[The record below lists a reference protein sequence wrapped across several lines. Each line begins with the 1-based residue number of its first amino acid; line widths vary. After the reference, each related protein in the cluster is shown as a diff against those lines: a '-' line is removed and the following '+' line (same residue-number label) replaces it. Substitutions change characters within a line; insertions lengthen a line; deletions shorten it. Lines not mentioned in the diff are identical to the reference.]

1 MSSKIFC
8 FDASSF
14 TLEPSIESFL
24 RSNDAL
30 RMDFG
35 NAAYVDSEKMPQILA
50 GLMSESSS
58 RVSSNEN
65 LLMELRA
72 ELSLLH
78 AECEKLVGVN
88 ANLSSRVDSQSTE
101 IASLKEQLSSALK
114 KAENLEAEDARLQ
127 LALKSSSQAASNTV
141 HTNDESLK
149 QLNDKLRKELDQVR
163 GESIEAIASM
173 KVLEAE
179 NEELRQELDQLRG
192 QLKPATAPKIA

>member
-88 ANLSSRVDSQSTE
+88 ANLSSQVDSQSTE

-127 LALKSSSQAASNTV
+127 LALKTSQTTSNTV

-192 QLKPATAPKIA
+192 QLKAATAPKIA